1 MGRWNKNE
9 NEMTKEAIKEN
20 DRILK
25 VIDEVKQKS
34 PEFRQHLFGRM
45 KADCKYAI
53 QWGDFKQMYMMESVK
68 GQIAVMRA
76 LHNSLPA
83 GTLTTT
89 MAEIDT
95 LESRLYAAE
104 KFKTEKAAVP
114 NPGDKMTFPAR
125 DLVFYPEKGGTD
137 CAEFYEV
144 ENVNGEV
151 YVNGDDGR
159 KSIPFDQFT
168 FQDQKHMMDALR
180 ERYVEKAVAPKRYDK
195 NERYN
200 TAVQQVEKFR
210 RETGIKLKISK
221 ESEGFP
227 LHIIHSSPVISVEG
241 SSVTSLPAHLRT
253 GHLDVSGCKSLTA
266 LPEDLAVHGDLDIEN
281 TSIKELPA
289 DLYVDGDIFLHGSK
303 VTDIPDNALC
313 TGKVFGLP
321 YNRLERMSGKD
332 GVIDMKEQSVPSVE
346 IEYDGKTI
354 PVDRIK
360 LKNDR
365 IYITSSAID
374 HDIDVRKYGYEG
386 YKDINKVEDLICNL
400 WENYKNKNNLSV
412 NSPSDAKHHIPVQD
426 EKTREKQL
434 IKDFANITGYVVD
447 TIVYHGKPFI
457 NGPVEI
463 SGVEIEDMPKNL
475 IINGNL
481 LIEDSEILHGLPKG
495 MVVYGDMTW
504 KNVHIPAPLPV
515 DLFVEGKI
523 EGIDEHA
530 LKHWKCRQEVQKQY
544 DRVDKM
550 EKSNPKA
557 VELMTDHR
565 RFPFV
570 HDKPVMKFDR
580 PVVLDNGLEYTHF
593 VFAKDSDGTGS
604 LRLHGA
610 NAPTVLR
617 HINTFKDDETGII
630 LGELNASINQA
641 EYLGKKMKVVG
652 DIFKPE
658 VLRDMMKEE
667 PWIKDYALQPRNTL
681 TMGEK
686 NKVAECFIGKAAKGA
701 YISDHTVSEVLNFIR
716 SEIIGDIIKER
727 VRDGGTKAFTSE
739 QYDTLEKGLQSYN
752 SPLLDMSKPESR
764 AMILNNHWENCQK
777 TFDKERI
784 PAEWREDAKA
794 ELDGFAGG
802 IRREGEQ
809 LKR

>member
-89 MAEIDT
+89 MADIDT

-104 KFKTEKAAVP
+104 KFKTEKDAVP

-144 ENVNGEV
+144 ENVKGEV

-159 KSIPFDQFT
+159 KSIPFDRFT
-168 FQDQKHMMDALR
+168 FQDQKHVMDELR
-180 ERYVEKAVAPKRYDK
+180 PEFVETYRDRS
-195 NERYN
+195 NE
-200 TAVQQVEKFR
+200 
-210 RETGIKLKISK
+210 
-221 ESEGFP
+221 
-227 LHIIHSSPVISVEG
+227 
-241 SSVTSLPAHLRT
+241 
-253 GHLDVSGCKSLTA
+253 
-266 LPEDLAVHGDLDIEN
+266 
-281 TSIKELPA
+281 
-289 DLYVDGDIFLHGSK
+289 
-303 VTDIPDNALC
+303 
-313 TGKVFGLP
+313 
-321 YNRLERMSGKD
+321 
-332 GVIDMKEQSVPSVE
+332 EQ
-346 IEYDGKTI
+346 
-354 PVDRIK
+354 
-360 LKNDR
+360 
-365 IYITSSAID
+365 
-374 HDIDVRKYGYEG
+374 
-386 YKDINKVEDLICNL
+386 
-400 WENYKNKNNLSV
+400 
-412 NSPSDAKHHIPVQD
+412 HHIPVQD
-426 EKTREKQL
+426 EKAREKQL
-434 IKDFANITGYVVD
+434 IKDFANITGYAVEMKD
-447 TIVYHGKPFI
+447 GKPFI
-457 NGPVEI
+457 NDHVEI
-463 SGVEIEDMPKNL
+463 SGVFLDELPKGL
-475 IINGNL
+475 VINGDL
-481 LIEDSEILHGLPKG
+481 MIKDAAIRHGLPKG
-495 MVVYGDMTW
+495 MVVYGDMKW
-504 KNVHIPAPLPV
+504 DNVDIHAPLPV

-530 LKHWKCRQEVQKQY
+530 LKYWKCRQEVQKQY
-544 DRVDKM
+544 DRVEQLGKD
-550 EKSNPKA
+550 NPRA
-557 VELMTDHR
+557 AEILTDHK

-570 HDKPVMKFDR
+570 HDHPVMKFDR
-580 PVVLDNGLEYTHF
+580 PVVLDGGHEYTHF

-604 LRLHGA
+604 MRLHGA

-617 HINTFKDDETGII
+617 HINTFKDDEVDII
-630 LGELNASINQA
+630 LHELNDTIDQA
-641 EYLGKKMKVVG
+641 EYLGKKKKLVG
-652 DIFKPE
+652 DIFKLE
-658 VLRDMMKEE
+658 VLRDMMKQE
-667 PWIKDYALQPRNTL
+667 PWIKDYALQPRKTL
-681 TMGEK
+681 TLGEK
-686 NKVAECFIGKAAKGA
+686 NKIADCFIGKMTAQGPFS
-701 YISDHTVSEVLNFIR
+701 IDHTVSEVLNFIR
-716 SEIIGDIIKER
+716 SEIIGNIIKER
-727 VRDGGTKAFTSE
+727 VRDGGTKAFTPE
-739 QYDTLEKGLQSYN
+739 QYDTLEKGLQTYN